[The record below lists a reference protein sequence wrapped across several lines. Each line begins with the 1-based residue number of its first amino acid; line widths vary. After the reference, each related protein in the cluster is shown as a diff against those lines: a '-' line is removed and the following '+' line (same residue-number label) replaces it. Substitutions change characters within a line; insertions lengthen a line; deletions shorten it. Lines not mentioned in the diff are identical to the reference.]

1 MALQMTIALPSGI
14 IVQSAYIKIVGY
26 QGNKNQCQLS
36 LAAFKDQ
43 ASMQAGAPQ
52 IDGYNLSEVFVPTLS
67 ATAGDFI
74 TQGYNY
80 IKTLPDFSGATNVI
94 EN

>member
-1 MALQMTIALPSGI
+1 MALQLTITLPSGI
-14 IVQSAYIKIVGY
+14 IVPNAYVKIVGY
-26 QGNKNQCQLS
+26 QGDKNQCQLR

-52 IDGYNLSEVFVPTLS
+52 IDGYNRTEVFVPTLS

-80 IKTLPDFSGATNVI
+80 IKTLPDFNGATDVL
-94 EN
+94 ET